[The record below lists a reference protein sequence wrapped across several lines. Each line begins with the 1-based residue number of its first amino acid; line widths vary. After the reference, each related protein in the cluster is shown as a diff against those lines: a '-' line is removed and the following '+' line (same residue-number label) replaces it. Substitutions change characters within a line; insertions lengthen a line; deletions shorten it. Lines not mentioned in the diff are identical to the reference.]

1 MSPTGQAVNLV
12 SLKEIKENEELTI
25 SYTGKIGYTNQRFM
39 AQYGFVP
46 QLGNP
51 FDIITFHCIR
61 NSAAEEGMSSDSG
74 SILNK
79 TENSAAD
86 NHSTAE
92 SIKSS
97 TNTPVL
103 LSLDALMN
111 LFGDGESMVD
121 AFSGRD
127 AFMYAALKSL
137 PLATMESDAAPIAEQ
152 LELAKTMLE
161 ELENEQMQ
169 WKSSIE
175 EDAALLLDLIQH
187 HQDKLIHGAAQE
199 AASEEDGEK
208 NNIDPRF
215 EAVVRYRLYRKKLID
230 AGIKILRAFIRGS

>member
-1 MSPTGQAVNLV
+1 
-12 SLKEIKENEELTI
+12 
-25 SYTGKIGYTNQRFM
+25 
-39 AQYGFVP
+39 
-46 QLGNP
+46 
-51 FDIITFHCIR
+51 
-61 NSAAEEGMSSDSG
+61 
-74 SILNK
+74 
-79 TENSAAD
+79 
-86 NHSTAE
+86 
-92 SIKSS
+92 
-97 TNTPVL
+97 
-103 LSLDALMN
+103 
-111 LFGDGESMVD
+111 MVD

-137 PLATMESDAAPIAEQ
+137 PLAAMESDAAPIADQ

-161 ELENEQMQ
+161 ELENEQEQ

-187 HQDKLIHGAAQE
+187 HQDKLINGAAQE
-199 AASEEDGEK
+199 GENEEDGEKNK